1 VVRVRPA
8 ASAVGVDKAGMG
20 SRCGAGGGQCGRERA
35 PELEEARWAVAAAC
49 RWTR

>member
-1 VVRVRPA
+1 VVRMRPA
-8 ASAVGVDKAGMG
+8 ASVVGVDKAGMG

-49 RWTR
+49 KWMR